1 MTAGNLLRFLRAGL
15 TAVILWQVG
24 AGAARAADRAKRT
37 ATDERDE
44 ATLRHLFGPRPELA
58 PLRIER
64 ASDTEPPTDRHP
76 EADRPEGIPLP
87 LDAFQ
92 PGQQGTAADPR
103 PFRVPPPAAEL
114 FEPSRALQAYEC
126 DSFKGRAS
134 EILAARKWLPFAALW
149 PFSNGES
156 TWVAG
161 TGNTLGF
168 VELEKRFLF
177 AKPSYAPFR
186 IIPGLMTRYV
196 SGPDTTD
203 LPATLNEFSI
213 EVAATYEL
221 GEVWTLD
228 VGFRPSLNSDLSY
241 IDGESFRWLGHAVFA
256 RQVSATT
263 QGVLGFVYLDREDI
277 PALPVVGWVWQPN
290 PGVKMELVFPR
301 PRLAV
306 ALGQNPEEC
315 GWVYVKGE
323 LGGNSWT
330 IERANGA
337 HDVATYRDIR
347 LIVGY
352 ETPFTTG
359 IAAQIETGWVT
370 SRKLMYESGDPDF
383 TPSDTFLIRAGFC
396 F

>member
-1 MTAGNLLRFLRAGL
+1 MKAGNFLRILRLVL
-15 TAVILWQVG
+15 TALFLWQVSTG
-24 AGAARAADRAKRT
+24 TVRAADRSKQKV
-37 ATDERDE
+37 TDERDE
-44 ATLRHLFGPRPELA
+44 ATLRHLFRSQLEPASLRIDRTLDTDPETDPDQRLA
-58 PLRIER
+58 P
-64 ASDTEPPTDRHP
+64 
-76 EADRPEGIPLP
+76 P
-87 LDAFQ
+87 LDVMQ
-92 PGQQGTAADPR
+92 PGQPGTAADPR
-103 PFRVPPPAAEL
+103 PFRVPPPAPEL
-114 FEPSRALQAYEC
+114 FAPDSNLQAYEC

-134 EILAARKWLPFAALW
+134 ELLTTRNWLPFASLW

-161 TGNTLGF
+161 TGNRLGF

-177 AKPSYAPFR
+177 AKPWYAPFR

-213 EVAATYEL
+213 ELAATYEMSDA
-221 GEVWTLD
+221 WTLD

-256 RQVSATT
+256 RQVSPAT
-263 QGVLGFVYLDREDI
+263 QAVVGIVYLDREDI
-277 PALPVVGWVWQPN
+277 PALPVMGWVWQPN
-290 PGVKMELVFPR
+290 SLVKMELVFPR
-301 PRLAV
+301 PRLAMAV
-306 ALGQNPEEC
+306 GQNPDTC
-315 GWVYVKGE
+315 GWAYVKGE

-347 LIVGY
+347 LILGY
-352 ETPFTTG
+352 ETPFTAG
-359 IAAQIETGWVT
+359 IAAQLETGWVT
-370 SRKLMYESGDPDF
+370 SRKLMYESNDPDF